1 MGANASA
8 QHQPTKLTV
17 LVTNVQIRQYDNDVA
32 IMDAIIDKQE
42 EFRGTSSVLNA
53 RMVQNS
59 NTVRLYLKCTFTSDL
74 KNHATNKM
82 HENLYAVTAPR
93 TMSEVYAYQ
102 SATGR
107 DVYGWIS
114 SVGTEICRSP
124 LLKNQTSWK

>member
-1 MGANASA
+1 MLFINY
-8 QHQPTKLTV
+8 KLR
-17 LVTNVQIRQYDNDVA
+17 IQYYSRA